1 MKVIV
6 HGGAGGEPDDPEARH
21 AVLEEAAE
29 TGTDADSPLDAV
41 EAAVAV
47 LEDHPWFNAG
57 VGGTVQ
63 TDGTIRTDAGLMNDH
78 REVGA
83 VCSLEGVA
91 NAVGAARVVLEET
104 PHVLLSGEHAVDLAG
119 EFGVETGVDLWTE
132 RYSQKWADV
141 DPPTDAGAAE
151 QLAWL
156 REHVGGFDT
165 VGAVAI
171 DTRGNPGPQVAAAT
185 STGGRWLSLAG
196 RVGDVPQVGSGF
208 YATSAGGASATGV
221 GEDIVRTLL
230 SRRAV
235 SHLADGLSGQA
246 AADRALAE
254 FEDLTG
260 STAGLVVMDADGD
273 AGSAFNSTEMQ
284 TAVASE

>member
-1 MKVIV
+1 MQVIV
-6 HGGAGGEPDDPEARH
+6 HGGAGGDPDDPEARH

-29 TGTDADSPLDAV
+29 TGTAADTPLDAV
-41 EAAVAV
+41 EAAVTV

-91 NAVGAARVVLEET
+91 NAVSAARVVLEET
-104 PHVLLSGEHAVDLAG
+104 PHVLVSGEHAVELAE
-119 EFGVETGVDLWTE
+119 EFGVETGVDLWSDLYRE
-132 RYSQKWADV
+132 KWADV
-141 DPPTDAGAAE
+141 EPPTEASTGE
-151 QLAWL
+151 QLDWL

-185 STGGRWLSLAG
+185 STGGRWLALAG

-235 SHLADGLSGQA
+235 AHLADGAAAQA

-273 AGSAFNSTEMQ
+273 AGSAYNSTAMQ
-284 TAVASE
+284 TAVARD